1 MTGICLN
8 IQPPPPRG
16 SSGSTD
22 DDFDN
27 SALDSL
33 PASEVTDLRNPIP
46 APQSW
51 LIPIRFAS
59 RAAVMMNEYP
69 FLRKPAQK
77 RSYWTSKEKFDE
89 NIRV

>member
-22 DDFDN
+22 AYFD
-27 SALDSL
+27 SPALDSL
-33 PASEVTDLRNPIP
+33 RVSVVTDMRNPIP

-51 LIPIRFAS
+51 LIPIRSAS
-59 RAAVMMNEYP
+59 RTAVMMNEIAV
-69 FLRKPAQK
+69 FAETGAEAVIL
-77 RSYWTSKEKFDE
+77 DE
-89 NIRV
+89 QGEVR